1 MFDIGF
7 WELITIAI
15 VALLII
21 GPERLPQFAR
31 DTGRYVSKIRKFIN
45 TAKRELEKEL
55 HLDQANNLND
65 SIKHIDNLIK
75 DAPDRLVMGD
85 TKKDSIE

>member
-21 GPERLPQFAR
+21 GPERLPLFAR
-31 DTGRYVSKIRKFIN
+31 DAGRFVGKIRKLIQ

-55 HLDQANNLND
+55 QLDQVNDLNHN
-65 SIKHIDNLIK
+65 IKHIDNLMK
-75 DAPDRLVMGD
+75 DAPDRFIMGD
-85 TKKDSIE
+85 SKKHSPE